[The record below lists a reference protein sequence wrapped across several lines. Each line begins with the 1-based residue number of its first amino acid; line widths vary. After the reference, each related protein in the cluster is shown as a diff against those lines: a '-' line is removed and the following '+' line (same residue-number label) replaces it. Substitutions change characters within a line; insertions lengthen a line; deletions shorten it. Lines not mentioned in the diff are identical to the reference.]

1 VTVLFGSEF
10 RLPAGDLTAL
20 AGATAAYMLAMTMA
34 QALIALAGY
43 TRVALGW
50 LAGVA
55 AFAVVTALGSDLLV
69 RVESGLLAGSVAA
82 ALAMAGLLTPLLR
95 ARRLTAEPE
104 PMPPAP
110 PPVL

>member
-1 VTVLFGSEF
+1 M
-10 RLPAGDLTAL
+10 L

-34 QALIALAGY
+34 QALIALSGY
-43 TRVALGW
+43 ARVATGW

-69 RVESGLLAGSVAA
+69 RVETGLLAGSVVAA
-82 ALAMAGLLTPLLR
+82 AAMAALLTPLLR
-95 ARRLTAEPE
+95 ARRLHVEPE
-104 PMPPAP
+104 LVPPAN